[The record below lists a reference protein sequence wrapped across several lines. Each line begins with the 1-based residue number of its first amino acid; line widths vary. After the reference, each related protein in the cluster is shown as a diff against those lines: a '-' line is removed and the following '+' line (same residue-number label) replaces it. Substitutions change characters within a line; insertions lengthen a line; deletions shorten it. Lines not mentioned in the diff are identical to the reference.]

1 MSKDHDSFFRHAA
14 VYGLCNLLV
23 QAGGVVLL
31 PLYTHYLSPADYGVL
46 EVLGRLAETVSTC
59 LIFGGLRQ
67 ALLTFYQ
74 QSTHEAERRRIVT
87 TTLALLALTC
97 VAGGGLVLAAA
108 GPLSQALGQALQSE
122 GPGVSAGLL
131 RLAVLAILLEPLAI
145 VPMTL
150 IQARVQ
156 STLFVTV
163 TLSQFLVRLML
174 CVVLVAGLGW
184 GVAGVLLATLLTTG
198 TFGLGL
204 CAWELARS
212 LGRPAWDQVRALL
225 RFALPF
231 VPGGVGFFIL
241 HHGDR
246 FFLLRYGPEEVG
258 LYALGYKV
266 AQVVS
271 TFSLTPLYMV
281 WSARM
286 YDEAR
291 SPEAPVAFG
300 RAFSR
305 ILAAYLL
312 VGLGLC
318 LFEDEAIALLAGP
331 AYARATEVIP
341 IVLLACFFQ
350 AGSSLMDA
358 GFYVRHRTGLKL
370 RITLS
375 ATVLMLL
382 LYSLL
387 IPPFGSRGAA
397 LATLGGFA
405 FLAAHTWWTTQRV
418 FPVRYEWRRLLFLA
432 ALAGALALAG
442 RCLPAAAWAWP
453 VKAALWLALPLMAW
467 QVGLISRAEKGYL
480 RSLLHRALAAVLGQG
495 PTEPPAPAPRP
506 RGTPPLSQPEEGA
519 IPVEEGPVNP
529 EWEEGLAPTASTDR

>member
-1 MSKDHDSFFRHAA
+1 MDQHTFVKHAA

-23 QAGGVVLL
+23 QAGGVILL
-31 PLYTHYLSPADYGVL
+31 PLYTRYLSPADYGVL
-46 EVLGRLAETVSTC
+46 EILGRLAETVSTC

-74 QSTHEAERRRIVT
+74 QATHEAERRRIVT

-97 VAGGGLVLAAA
+97 LVGGGFVLAAA
-108 GPLSQALGQALQSE
+108 GPLSEALGHALQSR
-122 GPGVSAGLL
+122 GPGVSPGLL

-150 IQARVQ
+150 IQARLQ

-163 TLSQFLVRLML
+163 TLCQFGVRLTL
-174 CVVLVAGLGW
+174 CVALVAGFGW
-184 GVAGVLLATLLTTG
+184 GVTGVLLATVLTTSA
-198 TFGLGL
+198 FGVALSV
-204 CAWELARS
+204 WELARS
-212 LGRPAWDQVRALL
+212 LGRPEWGQVRTLL

-286 YDEAR
+286 YEEAR
-291 SPEAPVAFG
+291 SPEAPGVFG
-300 RAFSR
+300 RAFTR
-305 ILAAYLL
+305 ILAVYLL

-318 LFEDEAIALLAGP
+318 LFEEEAMAVLAGP
-331 AYARATEVIP
+331 AFARATEVIP

-350 AGSSLMDA
+350 AASSLMDA
-358 GFYVRHRTGLKL
+358 AFYVRHRTGLKL
-370 RITLS
+370 GITLT

-382 LYSLL
+382 LYALL
-387 IPPFGSRGAA
+387 IPPLGSRG
-397 LATLGGFA
+397 
-405 FLAAHTWWTTQRV
+405 H
-418 FPVRYEWRRLLFLA
+418 
-432 ALAGALALAG
+432 
-442 RCLPAAAWAWP
+442 
-453 VKAALWLALPLMAW
+453 
-467 QVGLISRAEKGYL
+467 S
-480 RSLLHRALAAVLGQG
+480 
-495 PTEPPAPAPRP
+495 
-506 RGTPPLSQPEEGA
+506 
-519 IPVEEGPVNP
+519 
-529 EWEEGLAPTASTDR
+529 

>member
-1 MSKDHDSFFRHAA
+1 LSTDQHSFVRHAA

-31 PLYTHYLSPADYGVL
+31 PLYTRFLSPADYGVL

-74 QSTHEAERRRIVT
+74 QSSGEAERRRIVT
-87 TTLALLALTC
+87 TTLALMGLTC
-97 VAGGGLVLAAA
+97 VLGGGLVLAAA
-108 GPLSQALGQALQSE
+108 GPLSRALGHALQSQ
-122 GPGVSAGLL
+122 GAGVSAGLL

-145 VPMTL
+145 IPMTL
-150 IQARVQ
+150 IQARLQ

-163 TLSQFLVRLML
+163 TLCQFGVRLTL
-174 CVVLVAGLGW
+174 CVALVAGFGW
-184 GVAGVLLATLLTTG
+184 GVTGVLLATVLTTSA
-198 TFGLGL
+198 FGVGL
-204 CAWELARS
+204 CVWELTRS
-212 LGRPAWDQVRALL
+212 LGRPEWGQVRALL

-286 YDEAR
+286 YAEAR
-291 SPEAPVAFG
+291 SPEAPAVFG
-300 RAFSR
+300 RAFTR

-318 LFEDEAIALLAGP
+318 LFEQEAMAVLAGP

-341 IVLLACFFQ
+341 IVLVACFFQ
-350 AGSSLMDA
+350 AASSLMDA
-358 GFYVRHRTGLKL
+358 AFYVRHRTGLKL
-370 RITLS
+370 GITLT

-382 LYSLL
+382 LYTLL
-387 IPPFGSRGAA
+387 IPRFGGRGAA
-397 LATLGGFA
+397 WATLLGFA
-405 FLAAHTWWTTQRV
+405 FLAAHTWRTTQRV
-418 FPVRYEWRRLLFLA
+418 FPVRYEWPRLLALA
-432 ALAGALALAG
+432 ALAGALGLAG
-442 RCLPAAAWAWP
+442 RWLPAQAWAWP
-453 VKAALWLALPLMAW
+453 VKAGLWLALPLLAW
-467 QVGLISRAEKGYL
+467 QVGLISGAEKGYV
-480 RSLLHRALAAVLGQG
+480 RSLFRRQRGASPG
-495 PTEPPAPAPRP
+495 PAPAFRPRP
-506 RGTPPLSQPEEGA
+506 RGPLPPAEGEA
-519 IPVEEGPVNP
+519 GTIPRPEGPVYL
-529 EWEEGLAPTASTDR
+529 EWQEGLAPSAGADR

>member
-1 MSKDHDSFFRHAA
+1 LSKDHYSFFRHAA

-31 PLYTHYLSPADYGVL
+31 PLYTHYLTPADYGVL

-108 GPLSQALGQALQSE
+108 GPLSRALGQALQ
-122 GPGVSAGLL
+122 GPGAGVSAGLL
-131 RLAVLAILLEPLAI
+131 RLAILAILLEPLAI

-163 TLSQFLVRLML
+163 TLGMFLVRLTL
-174 CVVLVAGLGW
+174 CVALVAGFGW
-184 GVAGVLLATLLTTG
+184 GVAGVLLATVLTTSA
-198 TFGLGL
+198 FGICLSV
-204 CAWELARS
+204 WELTRS
-212 LGRPAWDQVRALL
+212 LGRPEWGQVRALL

-246 FFLLRYGPEEVG
+246 FFLLRHYGTEEVG

-286 YDEAR
+286 YEEAR
-291 SPEAPVAFG
+291 SPEAPGVFG
-300 RAFSR
+300 RAFTR
-305 ILAAYLL
+305 ILSAYLL

-318 LFEDEAIALLAGP
+318 LFEDEALAVLAGP
-331 AYARATEVIP
+331 AYARSTEVIP
-341 IVLLACFFQ
+341 LVLLACFFQ

-370 RITLS
+370 GITLT
-375 ATVLMLL
+375 ATALMLV
-382 LYSLL
+382 LYALL
-387 IPPFGSRGAA
+387 IPPFGSHGAA

-418 FPVRYEWRRLLFLA
+418 FPVRYEWPRLLTLVALA
-432 ALAGALALAG
+432 AALALAG

-453 VKAALWLALPLMAW
+453 LKAGLWLALPLLAW
-467 QVGLISRAEKGYL
+467 QVGLISGAEKEYV
-480 RSLLHRALAAVLGQG
+480 RSLVRRVWG
-495 PTEPPAPAPRP
+495 PPRGPSPPAPFGRRV
-506 RGTPPLSQPEEGA
+506 RGTPPPAQAGA
-519 IPVEEGPVNP
+519 ESIPVEEGPEFL
-529 EWEEGLAPTASTDR
+529 EWQEGLTPSAGADR

>member
-1 MSKDHDSFFRHAA
+1 LSKDQDSFFRHAA

-31 PLYTHYLSPADYGVL
+31 PLYTHYLTPADYGVL

-59 LIFGGLRQ
+59 LVFGGLRQ

-74 QSTHEAERRRIVT
+74 QSTHDAERRRIVT
-87 TTLALLALTC
+87 TTLTLLALTC
-97 VAGGGLVLAAA
+97 VLGGGLVLAAA
-108 GPLSQALGQALQSE
+108 GPLSRALGQALQSH
-122 GPGVSAGLL
+122 GHGVSAGLL
-131 RLAVLAILLEPLAI
+131 RLAVFAILLEPLAI

-150 IQARVQ
+150 IQARLQ
-156 STLFVTV
+156 STLFVSV
-163 TLSQFLVRLML
+163 TLAMFLVRLTL
-174 CVVLVAGLGW
+174 CVALVAGLGW

-198 TFGLGL
+198 AFGVGL
-204 CAWELARS
+204 SVWELTRS
-212 LGRPAWDQVRALL
+212 LGRPEGGQVRALL

-286 YDEAR
+286 YEEAR
-291 SPEAPVAFG
+291 SAEAPGVFG
-300 RAFSR
+300 RAFTR

-318 LFEDEAIALLAGP
+318 LFQDEAMAVLAGP
-331 AYARATEVIP
+331 AFARATEVIP
-341 IVLLACFFQ
+341 IILLACFFQ
-350 AGSSLMDA
+350 AASSLMDA
-358 GFYVRHRTGLKL
+358 GLYVRHRTGLKL
-370 RITLS
+370 GITLT
-375 ATVLMLL
+375 ATALMLL

-387 IPPFGSRGAA
+387 IPRYGSRGAA
-397 LATLGGFA
+397 VATLAGFA

-418 FPVRYEWRRLLFLA
+418 FPVRYEWPRLLGVVALAA
-432 ALAGALALAG
+432 ALAVAG

-453 VKAALWLALPLMAW
+453 LKAGLWLALPLLAW
-467 QVGLISRAEKGYL
+467 KVGLLSGAEKGYV
-480 RSLLHRALAAVLGQG
+480 RSLLRRALGKR
-495 PTEPPAPAPRP
+495 PPRPPAPGARP
-506 RGTPPLSQPEEGA
+506 RGPKPPGAPVAAEEGA
-519 IPVEEGPVNP
+519 VYL
-529 EWEEGLAPTASTDR
+529 EWQEGLAPSAGADR